1 MIDKVILE
9 GEEILIGTINHKER
23 LTKEQLLLGATETFM
38 LNEDNYVSLWCQNPE
53 IDLYSIA
60 GHYQGDFFWIQY
72 TYLTH
77 ARKLYKKVLNLRAV
91 CYCMFS
97 SPEDFFKHLEVNCI
111 ADEDWVISDET
122 NIELEPF
129 ENLYTTIL

>member
-60 GHYQGDFFWIQY
+60 GHYQGDFLLDSIYLLDTCSKTLLKRFKLLLNAKRKQLR
-72 TYLTH
+72 TY
-77 ARKLYKKVLNLRAV
+77 
-91 CYCMFS
+91 
-97 SPEDFFKHLEVNCI
+97 
-111 ADEDWVISDET
+111 
-122 NIELEPF
+122 
-129 ENLYTTIL
+129 

>member
-38 LNEDNYVSLWCQNPE
+38 LNEDNYVSLWCQ
-53 IDLYSIA
+53 
-60 GHYQGDFFWIQY
+60 FFWIQY

-77 ARKLYKKVLNLRAV
+77 ARKLYKKVQTIIKRQKKTIKDILKLDE
-91 CYCMFS
+91 CYNFHK
-97 SPEDFFKHLEVNCI
+97 E
-111 ADEDWVISDET
+111 IS
-122 NIELEPF
+122 
-129 ENLYTTIL
+129 

>member
-1 MIDKVILE
+1 MR
-9 GEEILIGTINHKER
+9 ILIEGKKTLYGIINEKT
-23 LTKEQLLLGATETFM
+23 LSKEQLLLGATETFM

-77 ARKLYKKVLNLRAV
+77 ARKLYKKVQTIIKRQKKTIKDILKLDE
-91 CYCMFS
+91 CYNFHK
-97 SPEDFFKHLEVNCI
+97 E
-111 ADEDWVISDET
+111 IS
-122 NIELEPF
+122 
-129 ENLYTTIL
+129 

>member
-9 GEEILIGTINHKER
+9 GEEILIGAINHKER

-72 TYLTH
+72 TYLAH
-77 ARKLYKKVLNLRAV
+77 ARKLYKKVQTIIKRQKKTIKDILKLDE
-91 CYCMFS
+91 CYNFHKEI
-97 SPEDFFKHLEVNCI
+97 P
-111 ADEDWVISDET
+111 
-122 NIELEPF
+122 
-129 ENLYTTIL
+129 

>member
-9 GEEILIGTINHKER
+9 GEEILIDTINHKER

-77 ARKLYKKVLNLRAV
+77 ARKLYKRFKLLLNAKRKQLRT
-91 CYCMFS
+91 Y
-97 SPEDFFKHLEVNCI
+97 
-111 ADEDWVISDET
+111 
-122 NIELEPF
+122 
-129 ENLYTTIL
+129 